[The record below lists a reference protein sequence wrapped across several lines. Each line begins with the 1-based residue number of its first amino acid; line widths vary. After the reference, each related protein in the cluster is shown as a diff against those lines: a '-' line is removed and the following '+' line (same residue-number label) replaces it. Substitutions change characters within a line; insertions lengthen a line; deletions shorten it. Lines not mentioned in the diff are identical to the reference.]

1 MGPSLSWIDI
11 SVYQWLMLSRLH
23 GFDRYPRT
31 NSSNGWMGST
41 AILLANSTWLTWQ
54 HSYLMSRGVW
64 PLLLVR
70 CFVLLLFLSTL
81 RLQKLGDIIHSGTVV
96 YDSKW
101 SSYRFEWR
109 NCKKYEKKKWNTF
122 FENRPK
128 NEFKILP
135 SPPDWLRKIF
145 SRLQRLG
152 RILTQ

>member
-1 MGPSLSWIDI
+1 
-11 SVYQWLMLSRLH
+11 
-23 GFDRYPRT
+23 
-31 NSSNGWMGST
+31 MGST

-135 SPPDWLRKIF
+135 SPPWLIEKNIF
-145 SRLQRLG
+145 SFTKAWSHFDTIISCPLWNMTW
-152 RILTQ
+152 ILHIGKFVINHSLSVKIIIR